1 MKHFRD
7 LNACIA
13 ILEDV
18 QRGNDVTPGQKQAIK
33 DAIGEIK
40 GIRRKPN
47 PKRHEI
53 HRSVRSITE
62 KLVRAFVS

>member
-1 MKHFRD
+1 MKHFND

-18 QRGNDVTPGQKQAIK
+18 QRGNDITPKQKQAIK

-40 GIRRKPN
+40 GIRRRPN
-47 PKRHEI
+47 SKRHEI

-62 KLVRAFVS
+62 NLVRAFIR